1 MKTAT
6 THEAKTHLSR
16 LLKEVQAG
24 ETVVILNRN
33 IPIAQLTTV
42 EAVARARPRVGTITS
57 EMVQYDVDAFAPL
70 SEADLATWD
79 L

>member
-1 MKTAT
+1 M
-6 THEAKTHLSR
+6 
-16 LLKEVQAG
+16 
-24 ETVVILNRN
+24 ILNRD
-33 IPIAQLTTV
+33 IPVAQLTAV